1 MVITS
6 FQFKRGSSF
15 ACEVALQD
23 DDGVPVILDV
33 ADMRVELRDGSTLIA
48 ELDIALTATPGT
60 YLVASTEDTADW
72 PLGVA
77 MMDIRVES
85 GTDIRYSDTVAF
97 VVVSQITRAKV
108 VTP

>member
-1 MVITS
+1 MVISS
-6 FQFKRGSSF
+6 FEFKRGSTF
-15 ACEVALQD
+15 QCEVNLTD
-23 DDGVPVILDV
+23 DEANPVILDI
-33 ADMRVELRDGSTLIA
+33 ADMRAEIRDGSTLVA

-60 YLVASTEDTADW
+60 YLVSSTEDTADW

-85 GTDIRYSDTVAF
+85 GTDVRYSDTVAF
-97 VVVSQITRAKV
+97 VIISQITRAKV